1 MTDETLPPDKSNQ
14 SLAKFNPPALEM
26 FERYSSDLVGYE
38 YDDHDEAGKPITKR
52 WLETIGPNTKLIP
65 KEHCRV
71 IKSELEDALVPA
83 TYDEALALTK
93 LITGRYTEQK
103 FNDVGVFVAETA
115 RLFSENPVDL
125 GFKAADK
132 LRSKTWVPNVGDVTA
147 VLTPLV
153 EERRLALRQ
162 VRLHL
167 AEHERGAGKVAAP
180 GELPEQ
186 IRRFKSLAPAIKAAV
201 GDEAFNIFWPE
212 LWLVSDD
219 GETMVVA
226 QPSSTWRDKTAPH
239 VAAIGKVAGRAV
251 ELVIRSKPAAG
262 SRKAAGGPRP
272 IGDVVAGADRDRHS
286 GDQA

>member
-1 MTDETLPPDKSNQ
+1 MTDEILPPDKPNQ

-65 KEHCRV
+65 KEHCLV
-71 IKSELEDALVPA
+71 IESELEDALIPA
-83 TYDEALALTK
+83 TTAQATALAK
-93 LITGRYTEQK
+93 LLTGRFTAQE
-103 FNDVGVFVAETA
+103 FNNARIFVAELI
-115 RLFSENPVDL
+115 RKFSENPAYL
-125 GFKAADK
+125 GFKATR
-132 LRSKTWVPNVGDVTA
+132 LLEVKTWVPNVGHLTA
-147 VLTPLV
+147 ALDPLV
-153 EERRLALRQ
+153 EELRGALHQ

-167 AEHERGAGKVAAP
+167 AEHERRAGKVAPP

-186 IRRFKSLAPAIKAAV
+186 IRWFKSLAPEIKAAV
-201 GDEAFNIFWPE
+201 GDEAFNNFWPD

-219 GETMVVA
+219 GDSMIVA
-226 QPSSTWRDKTAPH
+226 QPTSTLRDMTTPH

-262 SRKAAGGPRP
+262 SRKSADGPRS
-272 IGDVVAGADRDRHS
+272 IGDVVAGK
-286 GDQA
+286 